1 MSERKNHGKVR
12 QIKTKKVQI
21 RGKNIYIYT
30 VRMGKNGPKREK
42 IAIRIGRKYGPN
54 REKKYGPDKGKKK
67 NLSEVQTG
75 GKNIHGPNKKRKM
88 QRSKWGRKKITI
100 IKIKGPNRR
109 KTGTDVK
116 PAHSAEGA
124 PAAAGGVAMASRLSS
139 SSSSSSCRPLCAAP
153 GAAAAQRSMAAGPG
167 RAVRGARPRGAAASL
182 PPGAR
187 LRRH

>member
-88 QRSKWGRKKITI
+88 QRSK
-100 IKIKGPNRR
+100 
-109 KTGTDVK
+109 
-116 PAHSAEGA
+116 
-124 PAAAGGVAMASRLSS
+124 
-139 SSSSSSCRPLCAAP
+139 
-153 GAAAAQRSMAAGPG
+153 
-167 RAVRGARPRGAAASL
+167 
-182 PPGAR
+182 
-187 LRRH
+187 